1 MAASDIGLKY
11 RQLRK
16 FRPKR
21 SIRAHAA
28 VATYLGLGGTVD
40 PWGRRSPGAFILHP
54 SRIDHALRTAEEP
67 LLALFA
73 WHGVLESDLAM
84 PLDDL

>member
-1 MAASDIGLKY
+1 LKY
-11 RQLRK
+11 RHLRK

-21 SIRAHAA
+21 SIRAYAA
-28 VATYLGLGGTVD
+28 VALYLGLSGTAE
-40 PWGRRSPGAFILHP
+40 PWARRPPGAFIPHP

-67 LLALFA
+67 LLALFS
-73 WHGVLESDLAM
+73 WHVVLESDLAM